1 MSGPELDPNTASALF
16 GKRLREIRLREGL
29 SQEELARRADLHL
42 TVVARLDRG
51 ERSPGLVTIL
61 RLAAGLDVDPGELLT
76 GLLDDLQPPAA

>member
-1 MSGPELDPNTASALF
+1 MSRGELDPNMASALF

-51 ERSPGLVTIL
+51 ERSPGLTTIL
-61 RLAAGLDVDPGELLT
+61 RVAAGLGVDPGELLA
-76 GLLDDLQPPAA
+76 GLLDDLRG